1 MSQTT
6 YRGVAYTIQ
15 NDTQSVPQTIL
26 TYRGV
31 DYRPNT
37 EINQPSGE
45 RTYRGVSYQAGVNL
59 EVEHVRKNINRTLHF
74 IGAQKI
80 SGIGDWSL
88 IVCEG
93 RGYTPPFLVYT
104 VK

>member
-1 MSQTT
+1 MSQAT
-6 YRGVAYTIQ
+6 YRGVVSTIQ

-37 EINQPSGE
+37 EITQPSGE

-59 EVEHVRKNINRTLHF
+59 EVEHVRKNTRKQNALR
-74 IGAQKI
+74 GAQK
-80 SGIGDWSL
+80 SL
-88 IVCEG
+88 AM
-93 RGYTPPFLVYT
+93 R
-104 VK
+104 

>member
-1 MSQTT
+1 MSQAI
-6 YRGVAYTIQ
+6 YRGVLHTIQ

-37 EINQPSGE
+37 EINQPSG
-45 RTYRGVSYQAGVNL
+45 GAPIVVSLTKLGVNL
-59 EVEHVRKNINRTLHF
+59 EVDMFVRTSMAERSSWST
-74 IGAQKI
+74 KI
-80 SGIGDWSL
+80 SGHGDWSL

-93 RGYTPPFLVYT
+93 RGYTLLF
-104 VK
+104 